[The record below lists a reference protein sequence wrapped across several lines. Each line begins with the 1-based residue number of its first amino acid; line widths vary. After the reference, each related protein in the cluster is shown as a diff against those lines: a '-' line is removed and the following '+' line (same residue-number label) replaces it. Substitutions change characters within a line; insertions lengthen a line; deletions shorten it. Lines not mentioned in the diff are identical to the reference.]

1 MIYISFFFQVRNL
14 NIRDRFFF
22 YSLDSFFLFSLGQEF
37 KISDSFCI
45 LLIHISLF
53 SGQKFKLQSIEDGE
67 FFLSAM
73 KRCCNN
79 LHDLELAY
87 RIDKLL
93 NTDNNIQLMVD
104 SRLENVYY
112 TFFLQLVCTFESLE
126 KIMEVYQRVTPHI
139 WTPNYSV
146 LGELLKAM
154 ELQDGF
160 KYLPLIWTDL
170 LLFDFLRREELL
182 EHLLYLMAKQKQ
194 EVFFLCLLSKHTHTV
209 THTCTH
215 ACTHIHLP
223 VGMLTY
229 TLCLFDTVLAKE
241 NILLI

>member
-1 MIYISFFFQVRNL
+1 
-14 NIRDRFFF
+14 
-22 YSLDSFFLFSLGQEF
+22 
-37 KISDSFCI
+37 
-45 LLIHISLF
+45 
-53 SGQKFKLQSIEDGE
+53 
-67 FFLSAM
+67 
-73 KRCCNN
+73 
-79 LHDLELAY
+79 
-87 RIDKLL
+87 
-93 NTDNNIQLMVD
+93 MVD

-194 EVFFLCLLSKHTHTV
+194 EVFFPLFVKQTHTHSD
-209 THTCTH
+209 THTH